1 MNYKFWI
8 FICSQTNGICVF
20 PFYLDTPSHTMGVG
34 KELTELCSLG
44 IREGDILR
52 FKKKYTKLLDTDV
65 KLDFKYFVGQVI
77 KIDDNSR
84 LLVNIIIPPYQ
95 SDFIQRFS
103 GIVNSKA
110 YKSLSDLEIDIIAH
124 VAKHQ
129 CIMDLEQDHPKTK
142 ERIGQIIK
150 ELEIQHIIEESE
162 YLQWENKLDE
172 IKQAILEKQMPNINS
187 NMQFEVL
194 RNNVNLGNQRLLK
207 EQNSWRSRDISLI
220 VVILSSSLLLWEL

>member
-1 MNYKFWI
+1 
-8 FICSQTNGICVF
+8 
-20 PFYLDTPSHTMGVG
+20 
-34 KELTELCSLG
+34 
-44 IREGDILR
+44 
-52 FKKKYTKLLDTDV
+52 
-65 KLDFKYFVGQVI
+65 
-77 KIDDNSR
+77 
-84 LLVNIIIPPYQ
+84 
-95 SDFIQRFS
+95 
-103 GIVNSKA
+103 
-110 YKSLSDLEIDIIAH
+110 
-124 VAKHQ
+124 
-129 CIMDLEQDHPKTK
+129 MDLEQDHPKTK

>member
-1 MNYKFWI
+1 MK
-8 FICSQTNGICVF
+8 
-20 PFYLDTPSHTMGVG
+20 SHVV
-34 KELTELCSLG
+34 LCW
-44 IREGDILR
+44 
-52 FKKKYTKLLDTDV
+52 T
-65 KLDFKYFVGQVI
+65 
-77 KIDDNSR
+77 
-84 LLVNIIIPPYQ
+84 
-95 SDFIQRFS
+95 
-103 GIVNSKA
+103 VNSKA